1 MVELAVMAKVIVEFA
16 LMVGL
21 VLGGEVTGAV
31 AVVVAVGLATAVCRS
46 RKKRKKVACFDTE
59 KGAPCFRG
67 FRAHRFLR
75 WQGMHSDRVP

>member
-31 AVVVAVGLATAVCRS
+31 AVVVAVGLATAVQVEEEAQKS
-46 RKKRKKVACFDTE
+46 
-59 KGAPCFRG
+59 G
-67 FRAHRFLR
+67 LL
-75 WQGMHSDRVP
+75 

>member
-1 MVELAVMAKVIVEFA
+1 MVELAVMAVIVEFA

-31 AVVVAVGLATAVCRS
+31 AVGLATAVQVEEEAQ
-46 RKKRKKVACFDTE
+46 KKVAPFDTE